1 MKKILLIFCL
11 IALVLLCS
19 CRRINQ
25 PENNSYT
32 SSNSSDIISDYS
44 SVTSELVLPE
54 RDEPT
59 ASTEQESNI
68 SSDETVSSNNTI
80 LSTPQLTITVDKPYY
95 RSSISAISF
104 TLFNEKRNKFTYK
117 NDFFLQQYKDGEWK
131 AYKTKSGEFDY
142 EVLTVNTESYIEFVI
157 YDLKK
162 LYDTPLEFG
171 TYRFVLESDNGT
183 VTSNSFQIIED
194 SFFDGPQ

>member
-11 IALVLLCS
+11 IAMVLLCS

-25 PENNSYT
+25 PENNNYT
-32 SSNSSDIISDYS
+32 SSNFGDINSDNS
-44 SVTSELVLPE
+44 SVVSELVLPE

-59 ASTEQESNI
+59 ASVDQESNI
-68 SSDETVSSNNTI
+68 SSDETVSSDNSI
-80 LSTPQLTITVDKPYY
+80 FSTPQLTITVDKPYY

-131 AYKTKSGEFDY
+131 AYKTKSGEFNY
-142 EVLTVNTESYIEFVI
+142 EVLTIDTESYIEFVI

-162 LYDTPLEFG
+162 LYNTPLEFG
-171 TYRFVLESDNGT
+171 TYRFVLETDYET
-183 VTSNSFQIIED
+183 FTSNSFEIIED

>member
-1 MKKILLIFCL
+1 MKKIFLIFCL
-11 IALVLLCS
+11 IAIVLLCS
-19 CRRINQ
+19 CRKINQ
-25 PENNSYT
+25 PENNNYT
-32 SSNSSDIISDYS
+32 SSNSSDVNSDFS

-59 ASTEQESNI
+59 TSVDQESNI
-68 SSDETVSSNNTI
+68 SSDETVTSDNTV
-80 LSTPQLTITVDKPYY
+80 LSTPQLTITIDKTYY

-142 EVLTVNTESYIEFVI
+142 EVLTIDTESHIEFVI

-171 TYRFVLESDNGT
+171 TYRFVLETDYGT
-183 VTSNSFQIIED
+183 ITSNSFKIMED